1 MKHKIKLPK
10 KWIIILILLVLL
22 ACYMV
27 IDSMVRPAIVSLA
40 ESKLKA
46 IAVTAMNDAVRK
58 SIGGSGVNYSDLMDI
73 EKDGDGNISIINA
86 NTVLLNELAT
96 ETATAAQNNILN
108 AGQQGIN
115 IPLGTVFGGPL
126 LTGRGPAIIVK
137 FEPAG
142 SVTTDIKDELDAAG
156 INQTSHR
163 IYFILNASIRIIVGN
178 ISQTV
183 EVSSQVLISE
193 TIIVGKVPQTYLQFS
208 GSSSG
213 LLNLLPNN
221 ETTQ

>member
-10 KWIIILILLVLL
+10 KWIIVLILLVLL
-22 ACYMV
+22 AVYMLV
-27 IDSMVRPAIVSLA
+27 DSMIRPAIVSLA

-58 SIGGSGVNYSDLMDI
+58 TVGGSGVNYSDLMDI

-86 NTVLLNELAT
+86 NTVLLNELAA

-108 AGQQGIN
+108 AGQQGIS

-142 SVTTDIKDELDAAG
+142 SVTTNIKDELDAAG

-183 EVSSQVLISE
+183 DVSSNVLISE